1 MCEKS
6 FSQAQIDSRVMHA
19 KKNFGTDIS
28 AKIKANNGFWACT
41 YMITMIFSRTL
52 VLLLVG

>member
-1 MCEKS
+1 MLSHKKMCEKS

-28 AKIKANNGFWACT
+28 AKIKANNGLWACT
-41 YMITMIFSRTL
+41 WQPWFFL
-52 VLLLVG
+52 EP

>member
-28 AKIKANNGFWACT
+28 AKIKENNGFWACT
-41 YMITMIFSRTL
+41 W
-52 VLLLVG
+52 